1 MINEFTGPDGFKNQT
16 LESMDALSQATRD
29 YEDDLRD
36 VQQASGEVF
45 DDVEAGIDKN
55 IPKTQ
60 DLIEENRELNDQYQ
74 DQIDKIKELNAEL
87 DQNLAKYKGITDAAK
102 QAATAAYDYWMTEN
116 EIAAKKA
123 AQEKQNSQAPQINSG
138 SQGGNANANGTTK
151 GHNGSSGRT
160 LNEDTMSGIAGAIW
174 IYGSSASGWGTGNT
188 RQARLSEK
196 FGSDYAQQV
205 QDYIN
210 NHQDAR
216 NWSDW
221 QRLKNYYYSTFR
233 SGGYT
238 GDWGDDDGRLAV
250 LHKKELVLNSQD
262 TQNMLDMMKI
272 AREVIAAA
280 GPNALRLN
288 SGRYQSDA
296 ATNGQL
302 EQNVHIEANFP
313 NVESAS
319 EIEEAINNLVNLA
332 AQRANYKNR

>member
-1 MINEFTGPDGFKNQT
+1 
-16 LESMDALSQATRD
+16 
-29 YEDDLRD
+29 
-36 VQQASGEVF
+36 
-45 DDVEAGIDKN
+45 
-55 IPKTQ
+55 
-60 DLIEENRELNDQYQ
+60 
-74 DQIDKIKELNAEL
+74 
-87 DQNLAKYKGITDAAK
+87 
-102 QAATAAYDYWMTEN
+102 MTEN

-210 NHQDAR
+210 SHQDAR

-262 TQNMLDMMKI
+262 TQNMLDMMRI

-296 ATNGQL
+296 ATNRQL